1 MNTSSGERPLT
12 TAKGFPLQPPAAMVR
27 PPHTPKTVTEDQ
39 TALPDIFDEVEEDLR
54 AERARALGRRYAGL
68 GIAVLVLIL
77 AGTGGYVAW
86 QQNHT
91 EAANALADRFI
102 TAATQA
108 DHATGHPGAPDA
120 AAVAPAEQAL
130 SGIAASGPAGYR
142 VLARLR
148 LASLQWQTGHQPDA
162 VATWQSVADDDDAP
176 RLLRDLATLTSA
188 QHQLD
193 SGDPILLKQ
202 RLEVLTSQDNPWR
215 PMAQQVIALLD
226 IRTGHLHEAA
236 TLIQRITLDPTVPQD
251 MRQMAGDLLTT
262 LPPDALAPPKPPGT
276 EEHQGATPA
285 SASHAAAADSAPP
298 STSPP
303 HALPDA
309 TPPKAQPPGTMAP
322 QSTAKTPAHG

>member
-1 MNTSSGERPLT
+1 
-12 TAKGFPLQPPAAMVR
+12 MVR

-68 GIAVLVLIL
+68 GIAALVLIL

-86 QQNHT
+86 QQNRT
-91 EAANALADRFI
+91 EAANAVADRFI

-108 DHATGHPGAPDA
+108 DHATAHPGAPDD
-120 AAVAPAEQAL
+120 AAVAPAEQTL
-130 SGIAASGPAGYR
+130 SGIAARGPAGYR

-148 LASLQWQTGHQPDA
+148 LASLQWQTGHHPDA
-162 VATWQSVADDDDAP
+162 VATWQSVADDSAAP

-193 SGDPILLKQ
+193 SGDPVLLKQ

-236 TLIQRITLDPTVPQD
+236 TLIQRITLDPTAPQD

-262 LPPDALAPPKPPGT
+262 LPPDALAPPKRAGT
-276 EEHQGATPA
+276 GERQGATPA
-285 SASHAAAADSAPP
+285 SASHAAATGSTPP
-298 STSPP
+298 SASPP
-303 HALPDA
+303 HAPPDATPPDA
-309 TPPKAQPPGTMAP
+309 TPPKAQPPGITAP
-322 QSTAKTPAHG
+322 PSTAKTPAHG